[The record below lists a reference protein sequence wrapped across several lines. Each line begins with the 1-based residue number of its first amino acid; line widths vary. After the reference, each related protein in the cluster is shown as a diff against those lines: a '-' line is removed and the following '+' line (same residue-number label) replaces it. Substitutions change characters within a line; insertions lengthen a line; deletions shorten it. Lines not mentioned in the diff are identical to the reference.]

1 MVQVIRRKKP
11 SKKQVVIVEKK
22 KQPIITIKHQKPVS
36 KNQKISEEAIEVS
49 GNMEVTLKISQLP
62 EVVTIQND
70 WRAFVVEGDNYQ
82 ARAMLKPRFWS
93 KIEKASKDYTS
104 WIAVIT
110 GKISKLKDNCFEMP
124 QASAQVF
131 EKKVKE

>member
-1 MVQVIRRKKP
+1 MAQVIRRKKL

-22 KQPIITIKHQKPVS
+22 KQPIITTKHKKSVS
-36 KNQKISEEAIEVS
+36 KNQEISEKDTDVP
-49 GNMEVTLKISQLP
+49 GNMEITLKISELP
-62 EVVTIQND
+62 EAVTIQND

-82 ARAMLKPRFWS
+82 ARVMLKPRFWS
-93 KIEKASKDYTS
+93 KIESASKDYPS

>member
-1 MVQVIRRKKP
+1 VF
-11 SKKQVVIVEKK
+11 KKQ
-22 KQPIITIKHQKPVS
+22 
-36 KNQKISEEAIEVS
+36 NISDKDTEVP
-49 GNMEVTLKISQLP
+49 GNMEVILKISELP
-62 EVVTIQND
+62 EAIVVQNY

-82 ARAMLKPRFWS
+82 ARVMLKPRFWN
-93 KIEKASKDYTS
+93 KIEKASKDYPS

>member
-1 MVQVIRRKKP
+1 MYQVIRKRP

-22 KQPIITIKHQKPVS
+22 KQPIITTKHK
-36 KNQKISEEAIEVS
+36 KNQEISEEDIEVS
-49 GNMEVTLKISQLP
+49 GNMEVTLKISELS
-62 EVVTIQND
+62 EAVIVQND

-82 ARAMLKPRFWS
+82 ARVMLKPRFWS
-93 KIEKASKDYTS
+93 KIEKASKDYPS

-131 EKKVKE
+131 EKKAKE

>member
-1 MVQVIRRKKP
+1 MVQVIRRKNP
-11 SKKQVVIVEKK
+11 SKKQVVVVEKK
-22 KQPIITIKHQKPVS
+22 KQPIITTKYQKSVS
-36 KNQKISEEAIEVS
+36 KNQKISEEA
-49 GNMEVTLKISQLP
+49 
-62 EVVTIQND
+62 
-70 WRAFVVEGDNYQ
+70 
-82 ARAMLKPRFWS
+82 
-93 KIEKASKDYTS
+93 SKDYPS